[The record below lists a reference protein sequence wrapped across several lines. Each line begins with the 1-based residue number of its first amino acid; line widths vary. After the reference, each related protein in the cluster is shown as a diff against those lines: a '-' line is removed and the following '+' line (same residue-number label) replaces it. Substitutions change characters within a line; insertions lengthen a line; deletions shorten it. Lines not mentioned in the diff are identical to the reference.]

1 MKITQ
6 AKILTALTLGFG
18 LLSLFSVWNIYNWD
32 FLGWGSKLFLFPFL
46 TVIALM
52 AKLSPKKPKWISS
65 IQIGLMALH
74 GVCYF
79 VVFNLQDP
87 HQPNLLLLLVPMLLS
102 TICLIAAKSQQKQS
116 IVFLAIAAI
125 LFILLGTTAKPV
137 FFYSGICFELFGL
150 LLYLIAIMRS
160 SKSI

>member
-125 LFILLGTTAKPV
+125 LYILLGTIAKPV

-160 SKSI
+160 SKSF

>member
-52 AKLSPKKPKWISS
+52 AKLSPAKPKWISS

-79 VVFNLQDP
+79 FVLNLQDP

-102 TICLIAAKSQQKQS
+102 TTCLIAAKSQQKQS
-116 IVFLAIAAI
+116 IVLLAIASV
-125 LFILLGTTAKPV
+125 LYILLGTTGNPR
-137 FFYSGICFELFGL
+137 FFFPGLCFELLGL
-150 LLYLIAIMRS
+150 LVYLIAIMRA
-160 SKSI
+160 SKSH

>member
-79 VVFNLQDP
+79 VVFNVQDP

-125 LFILLGTTAKPV
+125 SYILLGTTANPV
-137 FFYSGICFELFGL
+137 FFFSGICFELFGL
-150 LLYLIAIMRS
+150 LLYLFAIMRS
-160 SKSI
+160 SKSF

>member
-1 MKITQ
+1 
-6 AKILTALTLGFG
+6 ILTALTLGFG
-18 LLSLFSVWNIYNWD
+18 LLSLFSVWNNYNWD

-74 GVCYF
+74 GLCYF

-125 LFILLGTTAKPV
+125 SYILLGTTANPV
-137 FFYSGICFELFGL
+137 FFFSGICFELFGL

-160 SKSI
+160 SKSF

>member
-1 MKITQ
+1 MKITK

-46 TVIALM
+46 TIIALM
-52 AKLSPKKPKWISS
+52 AKLSPEKPKWISS
-65 IQIGLMALH
+65 IQIGLMGLH
-74 GVCYF
+74 GLCYF

-102 TICLIAAKSQQKQS
+102 TTCLIAAKSQQKQT
-116 IVFLAIAAI
+116 VALLAIATV
-125 LFILLGTTAKPV
+125 LYILLGATANPD
-137 FFYSGICFELFGL
+137 FFFPGLCFELLGL
-150 LLYLIAIMRS
+150 LLYLVAIMRE
-160 SKSI
+160 SKRY